1 MRADA
6 ASGDARVQVGD
17 ALHLDGASDA
27 EEDDAVEPI
36 VGDAVGRMHRD
47 RDEVV
52 LLPQPAVE
60 GERGFQYVAAPRRAQ
75 LKPALLRVR
84 AIDVYAVPVAN
95 HEAADRLRHVRVETE
110 AQANEN

>member
-1 MRADA
+1 MCADA

-47 RDEVV
+47 RDEIM
-52 LLPQPAVE
+52 LLPEPTVE
-60 GERGFQYVAAPRRAQ
+60 RKRRLQHVAAPRRA
-75 LKPALLRVR
+75 KFKSALLRVR
-84 AIDVYAVPVAN
+84 AIDV
-95 HEAADRLRHVRVETE
+95 
-110 AQANEN
+110 